1 MSQLNFTVEG
11 MSCGHC
17 EAAVREEVS
26 KIPGVTT
33 ISVSAQDGSLQ
44 VDEDGTVSA
53 DAIIAAVDEAGYD
66 ATLEG

>member
-1 MSQLNFTVEG
+1 MSQLVFKVEG

-33 ISVSAQDGSLQ
+33 ISVSAQDGSLR
-44 VDEDGTVSA
+44 VDEDGTVTP
-53 DAIIAAVDEAGYD
+53 DAVIAAVDEAGYD
-66 ATLEG
+66 ATQVS

>member
-1 MSQLNFTVEG
+1 MSQQNFKVEG

-53 DAIIAAVDEAGYD
+53 DAIIAAVEEAGYD
-66 ATLEG
+66 ATPVS

>member
-1 MSQLNFTVEG
+1 MSQQNFKVEG

-66 ATLEG
+66 ATPVS